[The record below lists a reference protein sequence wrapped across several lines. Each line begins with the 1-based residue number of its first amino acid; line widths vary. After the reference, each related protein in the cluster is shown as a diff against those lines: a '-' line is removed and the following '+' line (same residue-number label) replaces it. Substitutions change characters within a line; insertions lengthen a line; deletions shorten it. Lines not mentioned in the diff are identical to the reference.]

1 MLTHDLTQGT
11 LEWAAHR
18 ATHFNA
24 SDAPAMLGCSPYKT
38 RTELLHEMH
47 TGLVAEVDSA
57 TQRRFDDGHRFEAL
71 ARPLAAA
78 IIGEALFPV
87 TGSEG
92 RLSASFDG
100 LTMDES
106 IAFEHKSLNDELR
119 GLLPAPEMVEHE
131 ACNAIIPKHYR
142 VQMQQQC
149 MVSGATRV
157 LFMATKWDGDY
168 LIETRHCWYES
179 DAALAAEIAAG
190 WAQFEIDLA
199 AYVPSETAPA
209 IVAAAVTA
217 LPAVSVNVSGEIV
230 VKDNF
235 KAFETALRD
244 FIEHRLI
251 REPSSDQDFADLDLQ
266 IKALKGAEAA
276 LDAAEVQM
284 LSQVDAVDAAKRTK
298 DMLHKLT
305 RDNRL
310 MAEKLLAT
318 RKEQIKGEIVAGGIA
333 DLRKHIDSLNT
344 RLGKPYMPAVP
355 ADFAGAAKN
364 KRTVDSLRESVNQ
377 ELTRCKIESNGI
389 ADNIQ
394 LNLNYLREHAKDHAF
409 LFADTAQIVL
419 KAPDDLQALVK
430 LRISEHQAEVARK
443 EEETR
448 ERIRS
453 EEKAKL
459 EREQAEAAQKLID
472 DAAAARRDEQNAAST
487 AAMQGIAEARQEESL
502 PASVLDAMEVVATDL
517 IADLAVGRA
526 ASTSANVVPMRAAAA
541 PAPAAAPATPPTMKL
556 GDINALLS
564 PIALTAEG
572 LATLGF
578 PAATVKSAKLYH
590 HRDLTNICAALH
602 DLLDRVQAKQAA

>member
-1 MLTHDLTQGT
+1 MLSHELTQGT
-11 LEWAAHR
+11 PQWAAHR

-24 SDAPAMLGCSPYKT
+24 SDAPAMMGCSPYKT
-38 RTELLHEMH
+38 RSELLHEMH
-47 TGLVAEVDSA
+47 TGLTVEVNSA

-119 GLLPAPEMVEHE
+119 GLMPAPEMVEHE

-149 MVSGATRV
+149 MVSGASRV
-157 LFMATKWDGDY
+157 LFMATKWDGDT
-168 LIETRHCWYES
+168 LVEARHCWYES
-179 DAALAAEIAAG
+179 DAALAAEITAG

-199 AYVPSETAPA
+199 AYVPTETAPT

-217 LPAVSVNVSGEIV
+217 LPAVSVNVTGEIV

-284 LSQVDAVDAAKRTK
+284 LSQVEAVDVAKRTK

-333 DLRKHIDSLNT
+333 DLRTHIDSLNT
-344 RLGKPYMPAVP
+344 RLGKPYMPAIA
-355 ADFAGAAKN
+355 ADFASAAKN
-364 KRTVDSLRESVNQ
+364 KRTVDSLRESVKQ

-394 LNLNYLREHAKDHAF
+394 LNLNYLREHAKNHVF

-419 KAPDDLQALVK
+419 KKPEDLQALVK
-430 LRISEHQAEVARK
+430 LRISEHQAEVPANIAQPAI
-443 EEETR
+443 ET
-448 ERIRS
+448 I
-453 EEKAKL
+453 AP
-459 EREQAEAAQKLID
+459 QALAPAQAA
-472 DAAAARRDEQNAAST
+472 T
-487 AAMQGIAEARQEESL
+487 
-502 PASVLDAMEVVATDL
+502 PAQAPA
-517 IADLAVGRA
+517 
-526 ASTSANVVPMRAAAA
+526 ANVVPMRAAAPA
-541 PAPAAAPATPPTMKL
+541 PAPAAEW
-556 GDINALLS
+556 N
-564 PIALTAEG
+564 TAETMPPMPDQWIQVQEVNLYRFLPYKTNSTEYKRG
-572 LATLGF
+572 KKGRWQRHNGYGF
-578 PAATVKSAKLYH
+578 ENSEPPVGQWRIGEQTEVADAA
-590 HRDLTNICAALH
+590 
-602 DLLDRVQAKQAA
+602 

>member
-1 MLTHDLTQGT
+1 MDTLSLIQGT
-11 LEWAAHR
+11 PDWAAHR
-18 ATHFNA
+18 AQHFNA
-24 SDAPAMLGCSPYKT
+24 SDAPAMMGCSPYKT
-38 RTELLHEMH
+38 RSQLLHERH
-47 TGLVAEVDSA
+47 TGLTADVDSA

-71 ARPLAAA
+71 ARPLAEA
-78 IIGEALFPV
+78 IVGQDLYPV
-87 TGSEG
+87 TGTSG
-92 RLSASFDG
+92 KLSASFDG
-100 LTMDES
+100 LVMDET

-119 GLLPAPEMVEHE
+119 GLMPAPEMVDHE
-131 ACNAIIPKHYR
+131 PCNAIIPKHYR

-149 MVSGATRV
+149 MVSGASRV
-157 LFMATKWDGDY
+157 LFMATKWDGDT
-168 LIETRHCWYES
+168 LVESRHCWYES

-190 WAQFEIDLA
+190 WAQFEVDLA
-199 AYVPSETAPA
+199 AYVPAETAPA

-230 VKDNF
+230 VNDNF

-251 REPSSDQDFADLDLQ
+251 REPASDQDFADLDLQ

-284 LSQVDAVDAAKRTK
+284 LSQVEAVDVAKRTK

-333 DLRKHIDSLNT
+333 DLRKHIDGLNT
-344 RLGKPYMPAVP
+344 RLGKPYMPPVP

-389 ADNIQ
+389 ADKIQ
-394 LNLNYLREHAKDHAF
+394 INLNYLRDAASDFKH
-409 LFADTAQIVL
+409 LFPDTDQIVL

-430 LRISEHQAEVARK
+430 LRISDHQAEVARK
-443 EEETR
+443 EEESR
-448 ERIRS
+448 ERIRA

-459 EREQAEAAQKLID
+459 EREQAAALAAKEKEAEALAASAKPAIETIAPAAQIPVQ
-472 DAAAARRDEQNAAST
+472 AAT
-487 AAMQGIAEARQEESL
+487 
-502 PASVLDAMEVVATDL
+502 PAPAPA
-517 IADLAVGRA
+517 
-526 ASTSANVVPMRAAAA
+526 ANVVPMRAAAPA
-541 PAPAAAPATPPTMKL
+541 PAPAPATPPTMKL
-556 GDINALLS
+556 GDLNALLS

-572 LATLGF
+572 LVKLGF
-578 PAATVKSAKLYH
+578 PHAATDKSAKLYH
-590 HRDLTNICAALH
+590 ARDLTNICAALH

>member
-1 MLTHDLTQGT
+1 MITHELTQGSA
-11 LEWAAHR
+11 EWNAHR
-18 ATHFNA
+18 AEHDNA
-24 SDAPAMLGCSPYKT
+24 SDAPAMMGCSPYKT
-38 RTELLHEMH
+38 RSQLLHERH
-47 TGLVAEVDSA
+47 TGLTADVGSA
-57 TQRRFDDGHRFEAL
+57 TQRRFDNGHRFEAL
-71 ARPLAAA
+71 ALPLAEA
-78 IIGEALFPV
+78 IVGQDLYPV
-87 TGSEG
+87 TGSNG
-92 RLSASFDG
+92 GLSASFDG
-100 LTMDES
+100 LTMDET
-106 IAFEHKSLNDELR
+106 IAWEHKSLNDELR
-119 GLLPAPEMVEHE
+119 GLMPAPEMVEHE
-131 ACNAIIPKHYR
+131 PCNAIIPLHYR

-149 MVSGATRV
+149 MVSGAQQV
-157 LFMATKWDGDY
+157 LFMATKWDGDT
-168 LIETRHCWYES
+168 LVEARHCWYES
-179 DAALAAEIAAG
+179 DAALAAEITAG

-199 AYVPSETAPA
+199 AYVPAETVPT

-217 LPAVSVNVSGEIV
+217 LPAVSVTVTGEIV

-251 REPSSDQDFADLDLQ
+251 REPASDQDFADLDLQ

-284 LSQVDAVDAAKRTK
+284 LSQVEAVDVAKRTK

-333 DLRKHIDSLNT
+333 DLRKHIDGLNT

-389 ADNIQ
+389 ADKIQ
-394 LNLNYLREHAKDHAF
+394 INLNYLREHAKDHVF

-443 EEETR
+443 EEESR
-448 ERIRS
+448 ERIRA

-459 EREQAEAAQKLID
+459 EREQREAEEKRTLEEAEA
-472 DAAAARRDEQNAAST
+472 RRQEQNAAGT
-487 AAMQGIAEARQEESL
+487 AAMQGIAEARQEGSM
-502 PASVLDAMEVVATDL
+502 PAPVLDALEGAATHL
-517 IADLAVGRA
+517 IADLAVSRA
-526 ASTSANVVPMRAAAA
+526 AATSANVVPMRAAA
-541 PAPAAAPATPPTMKL
+541 PVPTPATPPTLKL
-556 GDINALLS
+556 GQIGERLGFAVTAEFLKNLGFEPAARDKAALLFHE
-564 PIALTAEG
+564 AD
-572 LATLGF
+572 F
-578 PAATVKSAKLYH
+578 PL
-590 HRDLTNICAALH
+590 ICMRLVAH
-602 DLLDRVQAKQAA
+602 IQGVQAKQAA

>member
-1 MLTHDLTQGT
+1 MLSHELTQGT
-11 LEWAAHR
+11 PQWAAHR
-18 ATHFNA
+18 AQHFNA
-24 SDAPAMLGCSPYKT
+24 SDAPAMMGCSPYKT

-47 TGLVAEVDSA
+47 TGLAAEVDSA

-119 GLLPAPEMVEHE
+119 GLMPAPEMVEHE

-157 LFMATKWDGDY
+157 LFMATKWDGDN
-168 LIETRHCWYES
+168 LVESRHCWYES
-179 DAALAAEIAAG
+179 DAALAAEITAG
-190 WAQFEIDLA
+190 WAQFEVDLA
-199 AYVPSETAPA
+199 AYVPAENAPA
-209 IVAAAVTA
+209 IVANTVTA
-217 LPAVSVNVSGEIV
+217 LPAVSVTVTGEIV

-284 LSQVDAVDAAKRTK
+284 LSQVEAVDVAKRTK

-333 DLRKHIDSLNT
+333 DLRKHIDGLNT

-389 ADNIQ
+389 ADKIQ
-394 LNLNYLREHAKDHAF
+394 INLNFLREHAKDHTF
-409 LFADTAQIVL
+409 LFADAGQIVL
-419 KAPDDLQALVK
+419 KQPDDLQALVK
-430 LRISEHQAEVARK
+430 LRISEHQAEVVRK

-448 ERIRS
+448 ERIRA

-472 DAAAARRDEQNAAST
+472 DAAAAAKA
-487 AAMQGIAEARQEESL
+487 AEA
-502 PASVLDAMEVVATDL
+502 PAAVAAPAPT
-517 IADLAVGRA
+517 
-526 ASTSANVVPMRAAAA
+526 AA
-541 PAPAAAPATPPTMKL
+541 PAPAPAPVPVPVPVVAPVSAVTAKAGSRSPAPKAATRPT
-556 GDINALLS
+556 DRQI
-564 PIALTAEG
+564 IDALT
-572 LATLGF
+572 TSF
-578 PAATVKSAKLYH
+578 RV
-590 HRDLTNICAALH
+590 H
-602 DLLDRVQAKQAA
+602 DSKVIEWLLDMDLEAASAELAEAM